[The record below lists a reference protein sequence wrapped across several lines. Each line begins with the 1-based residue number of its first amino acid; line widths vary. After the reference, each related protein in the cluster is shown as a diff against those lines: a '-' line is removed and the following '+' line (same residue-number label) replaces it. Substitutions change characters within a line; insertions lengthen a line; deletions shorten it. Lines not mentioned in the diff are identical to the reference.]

1 MTVSTYYL
9 VTGLPNLSA
18 RQACPPFKFVCLLS
32 WAQRFHSS
40 DRHAFPSS
48 ARPVSP
54 PISCADDEWKTAF
67 RTRNWLIGSSL
78 RTRAERISM
87 PTNGLSPSQ
96 WDSSYANH
104 ISVPPTSSLKT
115 WRPPAVASEA
125 PVRNEGVGTK
135 GGGWWWR

>member
-48 ARPVSP
+48 ARLVSP
-54 PISCADDEWKTAF
+54 PISCADDKWKTAF
-67 RTRNWLIGSSL
+67 RIRNCLKASCFLLQVQRQYPGSSL
-78 RTRAERISM
+78 RTRHI
-87 PTNGLSPSQ
+87 
-96 WDSSYANH
+96 DANKW
-104 ISVPPTSSLKT
+104 LK
-115 WRPPAVASEA
+115 PKS
-125 PVRNEGVGTK
+125 VRNQLAILLGSWTDYCTIYLYTVRLKELGYG
-135 GGGWWWR
+135 R